1 MRARVRVTGVDLG
14 GFNSDDNFGGDS
26 HTVTIQRLAS
36 LVVGDGDLLFR
47 NLLIDCLDKI
57 WLVLCNLVTQAGAV
71 VVVEGEEEVV
81 TFGVPVRYRR
91 GKGRPVEVQLPARA
105 QLILDLL
112 QRLLVF
118 GLAPLQRLLLSE

>member
-57 WLVLCNLVTQAGAV
+57 RFVFGDLVTQVRAV
-71 VVVEGEEEVV
+71 VVVEGVQEIV
-81 TFGVPVRYRR
+81 TLGVPVRYRR